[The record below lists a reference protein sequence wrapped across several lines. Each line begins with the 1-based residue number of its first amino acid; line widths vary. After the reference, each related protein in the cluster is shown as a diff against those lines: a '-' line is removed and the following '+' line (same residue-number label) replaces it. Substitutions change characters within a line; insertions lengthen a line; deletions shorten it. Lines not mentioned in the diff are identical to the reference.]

1 MSFAS
6 NKNLARL
13 KKSETCRVSSLPLA
27 SSDSKLYNLNHNFQ
41 RQVPSTSSIS
51 SISSINIRLNKRY
64 LSNEL
69 DQIIKRL
76 EQGCVLIRFLPKAK
90 PEKRTLVINNETKQ
104 LICLK
109 PNAGK
114 DVTESI
120 ISLFDVKEIRIGRV
134 SKTFEKWSEDA
145 KKYDNNQ
152 CFVVL
157 YGNTFCL
164 KSLSCVGKSNQ
175 KQARIRLVPSL
186 QIEIHNC
193 KSPFPTATSVKECDQ
208 WVRCIQFTSQETLQL
223 SYFRLLNKWLKFEF
237 NNLANEKSL

>member
-6 NKNLARL
+6 NKDLARL

-27 SSDSKLYNLNHNFQ
+27 SSDTKLYNLNNNVNHNFQ
-41 RQVPSTSSIS
+41 RQVPCTSSIS
-51 SISSINIRLNKRY
+51 SNSSINIRLNKRY

-69 DQIIKRL
+69 DQITKRF
-76 EQGCVLIRFLPKAK
+76 EQGSVLIKFFPKAK
-90 PEKRTLVINNETKQ
+90 PEKRMLQLNNETKQ

-120 ISLFDVKEIRIGRV
+120 INLRDIKEIRIGRV

-145 KKYDNNQ
+145 KKWDNNQ

-157 YGNTFCL
+157 YGSSFCL
-164 KSLSCVGKSNQ
+164 KSLSCVGK
-175 KQARIRLVPSL
+175 
-186 QIEIHNC
+186 
-193 KSPFPTATSVKECDQ
+193 
-208 WVRCIQFTSQETLQL
+208 
-223 SYFRLLNKWLKFEF
+223 
-237 NNLANEKSL
+237 